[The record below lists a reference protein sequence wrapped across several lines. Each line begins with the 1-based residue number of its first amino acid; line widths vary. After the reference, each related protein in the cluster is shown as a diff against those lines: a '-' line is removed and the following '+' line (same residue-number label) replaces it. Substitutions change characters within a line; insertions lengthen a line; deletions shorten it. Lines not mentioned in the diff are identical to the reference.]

1 MHLKSLCGKLPNQ
14 PMADEADPEYKTIQ
28 FVFSGV
34 IVLTVG
40 VFGFVGNIFT
50 CVFLKMMSKGMTPF
64 NKLLVTLAIF
74 DMMFI
79 CLGGSFITKE
89 ALRWVHNYGWRRF
102 TFCNFV
108 HWIYSRSHISSQEF
122 YIKEISPKKKRT
134 RRNFPHRNVAGGIFP
149 TAPNRKFP
157 RGNFPCSLSLS
168 LIDDSVDQSERQMEI
183 CTVMWNLVSWVW
195 ISPRAI
201 SFFNFFSSFF

>member
-1 MHLKSLCGKLPNQ
+1 MSLESILTYQTVHQTIFPVEFVVSWTFSFLKAVAQNALLPSHKAAHSHINTCTALIATSDGEWYTNYNPLLTSFSYSVHLKLSNIHLKNLCGKMPNQ

-89 ALRWVHNYGWRRF
+89 ALR
-102 TFCNFV
+102 
-108 HWIYSRSHISSQEF
+108 
-122 YIKEISPKKKRT
+122 
-134 RRNFPHRNVAGGIFP
+134 
-149 TAPNRKFP
+149 
-157 RGNFPCSLSLS
+157 
-168 LIDDSVDQSERQMEI
+168 
-183 CTVMWNLVSWVW
+183 
-195 ISPRAI
+195 
-201 SFFNFFSSFF
+201 

>member
-1 MHLKSLCGKLPNQ
+1 MHLKLTKEHLKSLCGKWPTGQ
-14 PMADEADPEYKTIQ
+14 PQDDQDEEYKTIQ

-89 ALRWVHNYGWRRF
+89 ALR
-102 TFCNFV
+102 
-108 HWIYSRSHISSQEF
+108 
-122 YIKEISPKKKRT
+122 
-134 RRNFPHRNVAGGIFP
+134 
-149 TAPNRKFP
+149 
-157 RGNFPCSLSLS
+157 
-168 LIDDSVDQSERQMEI
+168 
-183 CTVMWNLVSWVW
+183 
-195 ISPRAI
+195 
-201 SFFNFFSSFF
+201 